1 MTVLIL
7 LLVEMSH
14 ASVKSLSLSKK
25 RKIRENPIQN
35 VNAGSS
41 VKRSRNTTQSQSER
55 TNISGIEDTRR
66 CGKIISIHLTNFM
79 CHSNLRIEFNSRVNF
94 LVGRNGSGK
103 SAILAALVLGLGCNA
118 KVTNRSKSAKDFIK
132 IGETTAKIEITIAND
147 GPQPFDPDEYGDSI
161 TIVRT
166 ITTSSG
172 YYAIRNSQGRIISKK
187 FDDLQRILLYHNIQ
201 ADNPVFVLNQ
211 DSAREFLKEL
221 EPSKNYQLFLKAT
234 QIDLIT
240 EKLDECL
247 HLHKAHREELAN
259 TEKKL
264 QYMEMDIAVHKGKLK
279 ELIAFEHL
287 GDNLK
292 ALNIEYHWLLVKQ
305 QEDKLE
311 EIHKK
316 LDKYEGKVNELNKLI
331 HNKDEVNSI
340 LTQKI
345 AEFFENIKVKNKDYS
360 DVNQSLRKIRCQID
374 EMIKKRSEI
383 EMKIESLKKKKS
395 RLETHIN
402 ELKQH
407 IKERSKSNQDDVDAL
422 RRQNEESLA
431 NYRKQCETSLMPLIE
446 SLKRELNTLMENKSQ
461 KEVIIDKIK
470 QEHGS
475 CSHKISTINNQ
486 IATAKESIKNKMLI
500 YGRHMPELLKEIKKA
515 HADGKFSVTPV
526 GPIGAYLQVPN
537 NQYRDDCRIFEEI
550 LDKLSKGNNH
560 MIVTT
565 KFMRQVYDVSNGRV
579 LPPSGTSLLME
590 LIECRNP
597 VVMNFLID
605 RMHIET
611 ILLTDK
617 KNIAESITSI
627 RENVPH
633 NLSKIV
639 VLCSDSIHL
648 EYYPVPHYRTYS
660 NKIRRPKYLHI
671 NVNERVKHLE
681 VEKSKLENQLSSL
694 KKDLELLGP
703 QLCKDKEQIQNKRAL
718 LEEKEGALMEIQQ
731 KIADL
736 ENVEYADCNNE
747 LQLLINEIEERDSL
761 LTEIDQ
767 GVNEKDLELNKLKSQ
782 EEALKDD
789 YGREKNKLQE
799 IQNEIEGM
807 KAELDKL
814 NLKLLS
820 INDNE
825 ALNKDR
831 LKSLTEQCNQFEEK
845 KNKII
850 ELINAAKQSAEE
862 KGERLISNI
871 TVDEVLTQ
879 MARIKAKLQR
889 GRPIDLDQ
897 DSLQDLITHKEREL
911 ETKRLIYDNLKISI
925 DSLRASLRHRF
936 DFIKKFKGHMSMLL
950 TMSFEMIL
958 RLRNYVGNLVPDH
971 QNKTLKISVIPRDHD
986 TASVSSARALSGGER
1001 SYSTVAFLIS
1011 LWSCVDHPF
1020 YFLDEYDVF
1029 TDEVNREYMTRLLT
1043 EEGRNHAWRQYAF
1056 LTPQDM
1062 SLDPENFIRIH
1073 RLAEPDRH

>member
-1 MTVLIL
+1 
-7 LLVEMSH
+7 MSH

-25 RKIRENPIQN
+25 RKIRENPTQN
-35 VNAGSS
+35 VDAGISA
-41 VKRSRNTTQSQSER
+41 KRSRNTTQLSQSER
-55 TNISGIEDTRR
+55 ANTSGIEDTRR

-79 CHSNLRIEFNSRVNF
+79 CHSNLRIEFNPRVNF

-147 GPQPFDPDEYGDSI
+147 GPQPFDPDEYGESI

-172 YYAIRNSQGRIISKK
+172 YYAIRNSHGRIVTKK

-247 HLHKAHREELAN
+247 HLHKAHREELAT

-264 QYMEMDIAVHKGKLK
+264 QYMEKDIAVHKGKLK
-279 ELIAFEHL
+279 ELMEFEHL
-287 GDNLK
+287 GENLN
-292 ALNIEYHWLLVKQ
+292 ALNIEYHWLLVKE
-305 QEDKLE
+305 QEDKLD

-316 LDKYEGKVNELNKLI
+316 IDKHEGKVNELNKLI
-331 HNKDEVNSI
+331 NNKDEVNSI

-345 AEFFENIKVKNKDYS
+345 AESFENIKVKNKDYS

-374 EMIKKRSEI
+374 EIIRKRSEI

-395 RLETHIN
+395 RLEKHIN
-402 ELKQH
+402 DLKQH
-407 IKERSKSNQDDVDAL
+407 IEERSKSNQDDIDAL

-431 NYRKQCETSLMPLIE
+431 NYRKQCETSLTPLIE
-446 SLKRELNTLMENKSQ
+446 SLKRELNMLMENKSQ
-461 KEVIIDKIK
+461 KELIIDKIK

-475 CSHKISTINNQ
+475 CSHKISTIDNQ
-486 IATAKESIKNKMLI
+486 MTTVKESIKNKMLI

-515 HADGKFSVTPV
+515 HADGKFSVPPMGPV
-526 GPIGAYLQVPN
+526 GAYLQVPN
-537 NQYRDDCRIFEEI
+537 NQYRESVESLIDAKTLQAFICDNASDRRTFEHI
-550 LDKLSKGNNH
+550 LSKLSKENHH
-560 MIVTT
+560 MIITT

-579 LPPSGTSLLME
+579 IPPSGTSLLME
-590 LIECRNP
+590 LIECPNP

-605 RMHIET
+605 RMRIET

-617 KNIAESITSI
+617 KDIAESITSI
-627 RENVPH
+627 RENVPN
-633 NLSKIV
+633 NLSKVV
-639 VLCSDSIHL
+639 VLCSDSAHL
-648 EYYPVPHYRTYS
+648 EYYPVPHYRMYS

-671 NVNERVKHLE
+671 NVNERIKYLE

-694 KKDLELLGP
+694 KKDLEGVVP

-718 LEEKEGALMEIQQ
+718 LEEKEGALMEMLQ

-736 ENVEYADCNNE
+736 DNVEYADYNNE
-747 LQLLINEIEERDSL
+747 LQLLKNEIEERDFL
-761 LTEIDQ
+761 LIEIDQ
-767 GVNEKDLELNKLKSQ
+767 GVNENDLELNKFKSQ
-782 EEALKDD
+782 EEAFKDD
-789 YGREKNKLQE
+789 YGRKKNKLQE

-807 KAELDKL
+807 KADLDKL
-814 NLKLLS
+814 KLKLRN

-831 LKSLTEQCNQFEEK
+831 LEGLTKQCNQFEET
-845 KNKII
+845 
-850 ELINAAKQSAEE
+850 KQFAEQ
-862 KGERLISNI
+862 KGERLISNL
-871 TVDEVLTQ
+871 TVDEVLMQ
-879 MARIKAKLQR
+879 MARIKAKLER

-897 DSLQDLITHKEREL
+897 DSLQDLIAHKEREL
-911 ETKRLIYDNLKISI
+911 ETKRLIYDNLKTSI

-1043 EEGRNHAWRQYAF
+1043 EEGRNHAWRQYSF

-1073 RLAEPDRH
+1073 RYCTEEY